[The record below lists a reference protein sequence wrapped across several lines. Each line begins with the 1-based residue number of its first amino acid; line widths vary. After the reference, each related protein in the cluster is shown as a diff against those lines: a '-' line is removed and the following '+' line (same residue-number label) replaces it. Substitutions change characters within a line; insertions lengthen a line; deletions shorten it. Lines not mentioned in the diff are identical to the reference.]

1 MELNHVE
8 GLDQVRTSFEIR
20 SLRGRAAALAVVSVA
35 ALMSPLLATT
45 ATATVV
51 GACGAVIPIAAP
63 KNLAEGGVE
72 TTGLVH
78 AFVERNGLRLSFPL
92 TTDAVRA
99 GSYTTT
105 ASLPSPAPK
114 IAAHTVVD
122 SYMLHSDPLGKPTAL
137 QGNRFSVRVSFDSDI
152 LGVMVTD
159 SSLNGSDGTV
169 GVPGATYPTFAH
181 RGLELMGN
189 PFNDRFTISTD
200 RHTIQVF
207 FSTSTYVDEVRVVVA
222 HTAASFS
229 QAYGITNVNGQVINF
244 GPRAVLGNAP
254 ANLASPIN
262 AASETCTGQGY
273 WLGAADGGIFSFGDA
288 KFFGS
293 MGAVKLNQPI
303 VGMTATPTDAG
314 YWLVASD
321 GGIFSF
327 GDARFA
333 GSMGAKHLNQPVVG
347 MTPSATGKG
356 YRLVASDG
364 GIFSFG
370 DARFFGSMGAVKL
383 NQPIVGMTA
392 TPSGH
397 GYWMVA
403 RDGGIFSF
411 GDAKFFGSMGGTKL
425 NQPIVGMK
433 ATPTGL
439 GYWMVAADGG
449 IFRFG
454 DASFLGSGV
463 GKTLGVVKIF

>member
-1 MELNHVE
+1 MELNRVE

-20 SLRGRAAALAVVSVA
+20 SLRGRAAALAVVTIA

-92 TTDAVRA
+92 TTDAVKA
-99 GSYTTT
+99 GTYTKTS
-105 ASLPSPAPK
+105 SLPSPAPK
-114 IAAHTVVD
+114 IAAGTVVD

-169 GVPGATYPTFAH
+169 GVHGAIYPTFAH

-189 PFNDRFTISTD
+189 PFNDHFTISTN

-254 ANLASPIN
+254 RNLASPIN

-293 MGAVKLNQPI
+293 MGAIHLNQPI
-303 VGMTATPTDAG
+303 VGMAATPTGAG

-327 GDARFA
+327 GDA
-333 GSMGAKHLNQPVVG
+333 
-347 MTPSATGKG
+347 
-356 YRLVASDG
+356 
-364 GIFSFG
+364 
-370 DARFFGSMGAVKL
+370 
-383 NQPIVGMTA
+383 
-392 TPSGH
+392 
-397 GYWMVA
+397 
-403 RDGGIFSF
+403 
-411 GDAKFFGSMGGTKL
+411 KFYGSMGGEAPEPADRRHGATADGQGL
-425 NQPIVGMK
+425 LAGRSRRRHLQLRRRQVLRLDGRHAPEPTDRRHGRDTERPRLLAGREQTAASSAS
-433 ATPTGL
+433 ATPSSSAR
-439 GYWMVAADGG
+439 WAA
-449 IFRFG
+449 R
-454 DASFLGSGV
+454 S
-463 GKTLGVVKIF
+463 

>member
-1 MELNHVE
+1 VHN
-8 GLDQVRTSFEIR
+8 SFEIR
-20 SLRGRAAALAVVSVA
+20 SRRGRAAALAVVTGA
-35 ALMSPLLATT
+35 ALLSPLLATS
-45 ATATVV
+45 ATASVV

-63 KNLAEGGVE
+63 RNLAEGGVE

-78 AFVERNGLRLSFPL
+78 AFVERNGTRLASAL
-92 TTDAVRA
+92 TVDAVNP
-99 GSYTTT
+99 GTYMTT

-114 IAAHTVVD
+114 VAAATVVD

-137 QGNRFSVRVSFDSDI
+137 QGNRFSVRVSFDSTI
-152 LGVMVTD
+152 LGVMVAD
-159 SSLNGSDGTV
+159 SSLNGSDAKV
-169 GVPGATYPTFAH
+169 GEPGATYPTFAH
-181 RGLELMGN
+181 RGLELLGN
-189 PFNDRFTISTD
+189 AFNDHFTIATD
-200 RHTIQVF
+200 RHTLQVF

-222 HTAASFS
+222 HTAAAFS
-229 QAYGITNVNGQVINF
+229 QSYSMTNFVGQVVTF
-244 GPRAVLGNAP
+244 GPRAALGNAP

-273 WLGAADGGIFSFGDA
+273 WLGASDGGIFSFGDA
-288 KFFGS
+288 HFFGS
-293 MGAVKLNQPI
+293 MGGQHLNQPI

-333 GSMGAKHLNQPVVG
+333 GSMGAKHLNQPIVG

-356 YRLVASDG
+356 YRMVATDG

-383 NQPIVGMTA
+383 NKPVVGMTS
-392 TPSGH
+392 TPSGK

-403 RDGGIFSF
+403 TDGGIFSF
-411 GDAKFFGSMGGTKL
+411 GDAKFFGSTGAQHL

-439 GYWMVAADGG
+439 GYWLVASDGG
-449 IFRFG
+449 IFPFG

-463 GKTLGVVKIF
+463 GRTLAVVKVF